1 MQLLSDTPPPETMFP
16 TPVQS
21 PLPCESFISVPR
33 TSSASTVSTAVHSL
47 SSSPATSVPSDNLAI
62 PAALSVPNAA
72 GSSSTT
78 ALIPS
83 VSLASPVTAPV
94 PAAAQFA
101 PLARF
106 IPSVNLAGLA
116 ASSLIAAHS
125 PLPARRMTSATRA
138 GLATTIPK
146 TSAFGAKKLVASPAQ
161 TQKVSTKRNN
171 LGKGKLHPPGTLAGY
186 ASSQVPSVTQSSSPA
201 LPIQS
206 TQGGSTVL
214 PVPIAS
220 QSRSSH
226 GNIPSDI
233 RTGLAT
239 AIPKASDFSA
249 MKLATSA
256 APTLKVSSK
265 KNDLGKG
272 KLHPSDTL
280 DGSAPMQVPS
290 IAQSSPPTVPIQSAQ
305 TSSTTLIPWEVT
317 WKSRDGD
324 LFNMVSE
331 YLASLST

>member
-1 MQLLSDTPPPETMFP
+1 LLQLLSETPPPDAMFP

-47 SSSPATSVPSDNLAI
+47 SSSPATSVPADNLAI

-72 GSSSTT
+72 GSSSTA
-78 ALIPS
+78 ALILS
-83 VSLASPVTAPV
+83 VSLASRVTAPV

-101 PLARF
+101 PLATF
-106 IPSVNLAGLA
+106 IPSVNLAGVA
-116 ASSLIAAHS
+116 VSS

-138 GLATTIPK
+138 RLATTIPK
-146 TSAFGAKKLVASPAQ
+146 TSAFGAKKLVTSPAQ
-161 TQKVSTKRNN
+161 TQKVSTKRNH

-186 ASSQVPSVTQSSSPA
+186 ASSQVPSVTQSSSSA

-220 QSRSSH
+220 ESRSSH
-226 GNIPSDI
+226 GIISSDI
-233 RTGLAT
+233 RAGLAT
-239 AIPKASDFSA
+239 AIPKTSDSSA
-249 MKLATSA
+249 MKLVTPA

-290 IAQSSPPTVPIQSAQ
+290 VAQSSPPTVPIRSAQ
-305 TSSTTLIPWEVT
+305 TGSTTLIPWEVT
-317 WKSRDGD
+317 WQSRDGD